1 MPIHHSS
8 FIIFALLFF
17 PISLSAQSEPSDTLW
32 LNDDWYY
39 TAEPLSFVDLT
50 KFLPALFRD
59 EALLK
64 RYLRDERFYELRKR
78 YDDTLAVDAIY
89 DRAMLIA
96 EGDIGYAL
104 LISTAAVI
112 DHRKLGLR
120 LPLIGAVWFPLTF
133 ENDSLFRR
141 RRTHLPK
148 RVLDDKPRA
157 SDKDKLQHFFGS
169 AYLAYRTDSDTFAKW
184 IGDLMEQGEDA
195 FVLGGRDDIRDR
207 LANERG
213 RRFGLQLLRNPTL
226 LPSDILWP

>member
-17 PISLSAQSEPSDTLW
+17 PFSLSAQTEPSDTLW

-39 TAEPLSFVDLT
+39 TAEPQSFIDLT

-59 EALLK
+59 EAMLK

-96 EGDIGYAL
+96 DGDIEHAL
-104 LISTAAVI
+104 LISTAAVM
-112 DHRKLGLR
+112 DHRSLGLR

-133 ENDSLFRR
+133 ENNSLFRL

-148 RVLDDKPRA
+148 KVLDDRPRA

-169 AYLAYRTDSDTFAKW
+169 AYIAYATNSETAAKW
-184 IGDLMEQGEDA
+184 IGDLMEKGEDT
-195 FVLGGRDDIRDR
+195 FVLGGRDDVRDR

-213 RRFGLQLLRNPTL
+213 RTFGLRLLHDPTL
-226 LPSDILWP
+226 LPSDILWQ